1 MLTLSFPKAGRWLVA
16 AALAAPL
23 AAAAQTVPAANTS
36 TTISTN
42 TSATLPGT
50 ALPGAVLSGT
60 TQAVGGATRAVS
72 GAARN
77 GAAHVAEAYHAA
89 APEQRAAR
97 MSQQIGKELNLDAAT
112 TAKVQAAAL
121 VRAQKI
127 DAIQTGTTTNKEKN
141 TALQANAQEFKAALQ
156 GILTPAQYTQYLSKM
171 GKAKVSAQVN
181 GSAASE

>member
-1 MLTLSFPKAGRWLVA
+1 MFALSFPKAGRWLVV

-23 AAAAQTVPAANTS
+23 AAAAQTTPAANTS

-42 TSATLPGT
+42 TSAT
-50 ALPGAVLSGT
+50 LPGAVLSGT